1 MTSPAVPIP
10 PSREVLIFS
19 QRNLNDNVSRCSGFE
34 FEDVIANIE
43 TADILSPRR
52 AREPRLPYNPKRWL
66 SKRTDLFRYW
76 PSGVPK
82 TRLDRDYDIFFC
94 DVQKPQELLVLD
106 ALPNWRDRCGVA
118 ICVLEEVWTQE
129 LERHMPL
136 VRTLADFDLIGCAFA
151 ETCDALHRVTG
162 KPVIHLPGAADMVRF
177 APETLAADRPID
189 VYCMGRRRPEIHERL
204 LKVIKDRAG
213 FYLYDSATKP
223 PIAADHTVH
232 RDLLANLVQH
242 TKLFMVDIAKIGHAD
257 QKRGNVA
264 WGPRHVEGIAGGAAQ
279 VGYAPDT
286 DDYRQYF
293 DWPESVVRL
302 SEDPD
307 EAVDQIVKLLDDP
320 AELDRMRRINLAA
333 ALNKHDWVHRWAQ
346 LLEHLQIAESEGI
359 AQRRQHLSDMAERL
373 NSRNQSQPTAAN
385 LSATR

>member
-1 MTSPAVPIP
+1 MTSPAASIP
-10 PSREVLIFS
+10 ASRELLIFS

-34 FEDVIANIE
+34 FEDVLAEIE
-43 TADILSPRR
+43 TAQIIAPRR
-52 AREPRLPYNPKRWL
+52 ARERQLPYDPKRWL
-66 SKRTDLFRYW
+66 SKRTDLFRHW
-76 PSGVPK
+76 PSGVQK
-82 TRLDRDYDIFFC
+82 TRLDRDYDLFFC

-106 ALPNWRDRCGVA
+106 AIPNWRERCGLA
-118 ICVLEEVWTQE
+118 ICVLEEVWTSD

-151 ETCDALHRVTG
+151 ETCEALQRITG

-177 APETLAADRPID
+177 APDSLTADRPID

-204 LKVIKDRAG
+204 LKVIKERAG

-223 PIAADHTVH
+223 PIAADHAVH

-279 VGYAPDT
+279 IGYAPESE
-286 DDYRQYF
+286 DYRRYF

-307 EAVDQIVKLLDDP
+307 EAISQVVALLDDP
-320 AELDRMRRINLAA
+320 TELDRMRRINLAG
-333 ALNKHDWVHRWAQ
+333 ALAKHDWLHRWAQ
-346 LLEHLQIAESEGI
+346 LLDHLNIAHSEGM
-359 AQRRQHLSDMAERL
+359 ARRSETLSQISARLSLADQQIPAAE
-373 NSRNQSQPTAAN
+373 
-385 LSATR
+385 

>member
-1 MTSPAVPIP
+1 MTRPAAPI
-10 PSREVLIFS
+10 SATRELLIFS

-34 FEDVIANIE
+34 FEDLIADIE
-43 TADILSPRR
+43 TAEIIAPRR
-52 AREPRLPYNPKRWL
+52 TREPRLPYNPKRWL

-82 TRLDRDYDIFFC
+82 THLERDYDIFFC

-106 ALPNWRDRCGVA
+106 ALPNWRERCGVA

-136 VRTLADFDLIGCAFA
+136 VRTLAEFDLIGCAFA
-151 ETCDALHRVTG
+151 ETCDALRRITG

-177 APETLAADRPID
+177 TPASLAADRPID

-204 LKVIKDRAG
+204 FKVIKDRAG

-223 PIAADHTVH
+223 PIAADHVVH

-279 VGYAPDT
+279 IGYAPDSE
-286 DDYRQYF
+286 DYHQYF

-307 EAVDQIVKLLDDP
+307 EAVDQIVELLDDP
-320 AELDRMRRINLAA
+320 AKLDRMRHINLAA
-333 ALNKHDWVHRWAQ
+333 ALHKHDWVHRWAQ
-346 LLEHLQIAESEGI
+346 LLEHLQIPETEGMT
-359 AQRRQHLSDMAERL
+359 QRRQHLLNMADRL
-373 NSRNQSQPTAAN
+373 TLHSRPKLASANQSAK
-385 LSATR
+385 R